1 MESPDDVVPSRRLPS
16 GEHHAHP
23 AQQVKKKIRQDS
35 RDLVTHT
42 IESGA
47 ALWRTG
53 PDRGALLLRGSVGR
67 RDEADERL
75 AEGVWEA
82 LRDDVG
88 AAGVDGGGGVAVLR
102 PYRRPLKQNGL
113 VIQSASGHG
122 YRPQSRNPHKPLTP
136 SV

>member
-1 MESPDDVVPSRRLPS
+1 VADKPS
-16 GEHHAHP
+16 E
-23 AQQVKKKIRQDS
+23 Q
-35 RDLVTHT
+35 
-42 IESGA
+42 GA
-47 ALWRTG
+47 NRAPCGG
-53 PDRGALLLRGSVGR
+53 PDRGALLRGGGGVGR

-75 AEGVWEA
+75 AEGVREA